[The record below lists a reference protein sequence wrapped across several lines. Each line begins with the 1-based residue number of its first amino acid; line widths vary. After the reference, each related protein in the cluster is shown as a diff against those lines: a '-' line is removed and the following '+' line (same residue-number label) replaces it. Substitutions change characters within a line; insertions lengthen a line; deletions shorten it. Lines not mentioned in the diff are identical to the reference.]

1 MSKLYSWQV
10 GDRIYTK
17 QGRRPYRKNITA
29 FLERALPLIAA
40 ENYTAIVTGRVLYDI
55 KNTKDFDMWLQGPI
69 TDYKKLEQLLLN
81 LFDIAYNHAELIIDV
96 KWSST
101 KSGIIMDPEHGII
114 NRNAE
119 HISLSYSELINPV
132 GNSWIIDRRN
142 HPNYTPVSDWLV
154 RSNFNSL
161 PNKFKPHQIEY
172 VKRHGGIKTV
182 PVEEFVK
189 NLDQYLTPLEK
200 SLPKY
205 NFSPSTEYLQPDNK
219 NLYNIFSEE
228 IGIDYTQAKVLDF
241 GCNQGNYVR
250 RAYKTVKPSQ
260 YVGIDVNFFSI
271 EAAKIKHPA
280 YKFIHYNKW
289 HPSYNPFGD
298 KNVNLTDFV
307 DTDFDVVV
315 AYSVLTH
322 TTINQT
328 KKILDELYQ
337 VIKPGGTLLFTI
349 WLAEQFPNF
358 CNFIKHTQT
367 NMSFDNNCHEPDF
380 NSVMYWIDYTTI
392 ATDVDDLDIDVC
404 GNLCVFYQK
413 HSFEKLFPEAKFVKK
428 VTDGGT
434 QWLYRIDKPA

>member
-29 FLERALPLIAA
+29 FLDLALPLIAA

-55 KNTKDFDMWLQGPI
+55 KSTKDFDMWLQGPVA
-69 TDYKKLEQLLLN
+69 DYKKLEQLLLN

-119 HISLSYSELINPV
+119 HISLSYSELINPA
-132 GNSWIIDRRN
+132 GNSWVIDRRN

-189 NLDQYLTPLEK
+189 NLDFYLEPLEFPVTETAF
-200 SLPKY
+200 LQDKY
-205 NFSPSTEYLQPDNK
+205 WIQPNNK
-219 NLYNIFSEE
+219 NLYNIFSQN
-228 IGIDYTQAKVLDF
+228 IDIDYSQVKVLDF
-241 GCNQGNYVR
+241 GCNQGNYVS
-250 RAYKTVKPSQ
+250 RAYKTVKPAQ
-260 YVGIDVNFFSI
+260 YVGIDLNFPSI
-271 EAAKIKHPA
+271 EIAKLKHPA

-289 HPSYNPFGD
+289 HPGYNPRGKKD
-298 KNVNLTDFV
+298 VKVADFV
-307 DTDFDVVV
+307 DSDFDVVI

-322 TTINQT
+322 TTVDQT
-328 KKILDELYQ
+328 RKMLDELYQ
-337 VIKPGGTLLFTI
+337 VIKPGGTILFTV
-349 WLAEQFPNF
+349 W
-358 CNFIKHTQT
+358 FIDYFESFYTGLKNAIKKYNIPDYT
-367 NMSFDNNCHEPDF
+367 NPQCREVVYWTDF
-380 NSVMYWIDYTTI
+380 NTVT
-392 ATDVDDLDIDVC
+392 TDVEDLAIERC
-404 GNLCVFYQK
+404 SKLFTFYQK
-413 HSFEKLFPEAKFVKK
+413 EHFEKQFPEAKFVKV
-428 VTDGGT
+428 VTEANT